1 MTRPIPRAHHRWS
14 PAELSGGHFCEIVYT
29 IIEGFGSGAYAH
41 APSKP
46 GNFVNSCRALES
58 RSNVPRS
65 FQILIPRA
73 LPALYEIR
81 NQRGV
86 GHVGGEVD
94 PNHMDATL
102 VLGMCNWIL
111 AELVR
116 VLHDL
121 PIAEAQ
127 KLVDALAE
135 RRIPLIWEEG
145 GLKRVLDPTLKLGPQ
160 AILLMASVGGPVA
173 VDDLLDWL
181 DYGNRSYFLKTM
193 REYHDERLINLS
205 KDEKTAQLLPPG
217 SKWAA
222 EIVAEAL
229 SE

>member
-1 MTRPIPRAHHRWS
+1 M
-14 PAELSGGHFCEIVYT
+14 SGGHFCEIVYT
-29 IIEGFGSGAYAH
+29 IIDGFGTGSYASS
-41 APSKP
+41 PSKP
-46 GNFVNSCRALES
+46 ANFVNACRALES
-58 RSNVPRS
+58 RSHVPRS

-86 GHVGGEVD
+86 GHVGGDVD

-102 VLGMCNWIL
+102 VLNMCNWIL

-116 VLHDL
+116 VLHNL

-135 RRIPLIWEEG
+135 RRIPLVWEEG

-173 VDDLLDWL
+173 IDDLLDWL
-181 DYGNRSYFLKTM
+181 DYSNRSYFMKAM
-193 REYHDERLINLS
+193 REYHDQRLINLS
-205 KDEKTAQLLPPG
+205 RDEKSAQLLPPG

-222 EIVAEAL
+222 EIVAEAT
-229 SE
+229 ST